1 MTTLKASQTRIPPDA
16 FNRVA
21 YQGER
26 VRIDRR
32 GGKPVYLISEEDFA
46 LLEKL
51 EDRYWAEEG
60 TKALAEFAESGDK
73 PIPWEQLRRQ
83 LGL

>member
-1 MTTLKASQTRIPPDA
+1 MTRLKASQTRIPPDT

-21 YQGER
+21 YQRQR

-32 GGKPVYLISEEDFA
+32 GGRPVFLVSEEDME

-60 TKALAEFAESGDK
+60 RKAMDEFKRLGKKAV
-73 PIPWEQLRRQ
+73 PWEKVRER

>member
-1 MTTLKASQTRIPPDA
+1 MTTLKASATRIPPDA

-26 VRIDRR
+26 IRIERR
-32 GGKPVYLISEEDFA
+32 GARPVYMISEED
-46 LLEKL
+46 LEIL
-51 EDRYWAEEG
+51 ESMEDRRD
-60 TKALAEFAESGDK
+60 LAA
-73 PIPWEQLRRQ
+73 IRRRAKEPTVSLADLKKD

>member
-1 MTTLKASQTRIPPDA
+1 MTTLKASVTRIPPDA

-26 VRIDRR
+26 IRIERR
-32 GGKPVYLISEEDFA
+32 GAKPVYMISEED
-46 LLEKL
+46 LEIL
-51 EDRYWAEEG
+51 ESMEDRRD
-60 TKALAEFAESGDK
+60 LAA
-73 PIPWEQLRRQ
+73 IRRRAKEPTISLDELKKD